1 MAQDIKLPDL
11 GEGITG
17 GTVTDVLVKEGD
29 TVAAEQPLI
38 SIETDKAVIEVPSSG
53 AGVISKVH
61 VKSGDKLE
69 VGQPIV
75 TLDEQGSAE
84 APKAEAPKAEAPKAE
99 ASPKAEAATQT
110 EPASAAAAAPVA
122 EPAPAA
128 RGKKSGKAKEDEKPA
143 AKPAAAPKPTSEPAP
158 QAQVSEPAS
167 VDPSAS
173 AAAPAAPSPHRGEQQ
188 LAKAAS
194 AAPSD
199 GPIPAGP
206 ATRRLARELGV
217 DLAEVAAAFPGQ
229 RLTEEDV
236 KSFVKER
243 LSAPQA
249 AAARPAGAQAVYAQ
263 AAAGPAV
270 PPLPDFSQ
278 YGEVE
283 RVALTTLQRKTAEN
297 LAVAWSAAPH
307 VTQFDEVDITALEA
321 LRKRHRSKAG
331 DSGVKLTVT
340 AFMVKAVAIALKE
353 FPQFNAS
360 IDMRGGELIYKRYY
374 NMGIAVDTPAG
385 LIVPVLR
392 GVDRKRVLEIAA
404 EMTEI
409 AEKTRQRKVGLDDLR
424 GGTFTITNLGG
435 IGGTAFTPIINWPEV
450 AILGLARSR
459 EQPIV
464 REGQWA
470 TRLILPLC
478 LSYDHRVINGADGA
492 RFIRRLAALLE
503 DPEMLL
509 LEG

>member
-1 MAQDIKLPDL
+1 M
-11 GEGITG
+11 
-17 GTVTDVLVKEGD
+17 
-29 TVAAEQPLI
+29 
-38 SIETDKAVIEVPSSG
+38 
-53 AGVISKVH
+53 
-61 VKSGDKLE
+61 
-69 VGQPIV
+69 
-75 TLDEQGSAE
+75 
-84 APKAEAPKAEAPKAE
+84 
-99 ASPKAEAATQT
+99 
-110 EPASAAAAAPVA
+110 
-122 EPAPAA
+122 
-128 RGKKSGKAKEDEKPA
+128 
-143 AKPAAAPKPTSEPAP
+143 
-158 QAQVSEPAS
+158 
-167 VDPSAS
+167 
-173 AAAPAAPSPHRGEQQ
+173 
-188 LAKAAS
+188 
-194 AAPSD
+194 
-199 GPIPAGP
+199 
-206 ATRRLARELGV
+206 
-217 DLAEVAAAFPGQ
+217 
-229 RLTEEDV
+229 
-236 KSFVKER
+236 
-243 LSAPQA
+243 
-249 AAARPAGAQAVYAQ
+249 
-263 AAAGPAV
+263 
-270 PPLPDFSQ
+270 
-278 YGEVE
+278 
-283 RVALTTLQRKTAEN
+283 
-297 LAVAWSAAPH
+297 
-307 VTQFDEVDITALEA
+307 TQFDEVDITALEA